1 VFKPAH
7 TGVVAHVAEIKE
19 KHGPS
24 WAVLKGQTITARQVD
39 AR

>member
-7 TGVVAHVAEIKE
+7 AGAVARVAEIKE

-24 WAVLKGQTITARQVD
+24 WAVLRDQSITARQFN